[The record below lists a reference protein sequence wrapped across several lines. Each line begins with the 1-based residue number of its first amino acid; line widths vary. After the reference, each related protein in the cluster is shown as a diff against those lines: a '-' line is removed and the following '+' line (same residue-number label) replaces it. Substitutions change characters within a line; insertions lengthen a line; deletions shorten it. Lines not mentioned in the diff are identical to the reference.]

1 MGLFSKI
8 FGDYS
13 EKEVKR
19 IEPLKQQVLDLEP
32 KYQAMSDKELSA
44 QTAVLK
50 AELADGKTLD
60 DILPDAFAVCREAM
74 WRVLAIKPYPVQIL
88 GGIVLHQGRIAEMKT
103 GEGKTFVAAL
113 PSYLNALSGKGVHVV
128 TVNDYLA
135 KRDSDQIGRVHRF
148 LGLTVGLITHDSR
161 TRRRKHAAIT
171 TDTNNDRSIICV
183 IICVSTSRIKFS
195 ADITTPSSTKLTRF

>member
-74 WRVLAIKPYPVQIL
+74 WRVLAIKPYPVQI
-88 GGIVLHQGRIAEMKT
+88 
-103 GEGKTFVAAL
+103 
-113 PSYLNALSGKGVHVV
+113 
-128 TVNDYLA
+128 
-135 KRDSDQIGRVHRF
+135 
-148 LGLTVGLITHDSR
+148 
-161 TRRRKHAAIT
+161 
-171 TDTNNDRSIICV
+171 
-183 IICVSTSRIKFS
+183 
-195 ADITTPSSTKLTRF
+195 